1 MLTKKMYVSGGSPYE
16 LQAVFSHIRGVE
28 KTTVGMIELPSVPK
42 TYGIGEDEPQALVKG
57 VEVVYSPKKLDIS
70 MLIDVLFAV
79 VNPYIPDQAGTFQGE
94 MYRSG
99 VYYVSEEDR
108 VQVEFCMNFIRNRG
122 KPPTIGSSHI
132 TVNDP
137 NTVPKFARQC
147 FAKARRVS
155 AFQPAGEEE
164 QDYLTRYPDTETVID
179 FAKLQSYLDVWVD

>member
-1 MLTKKMYVSGGSPYE
+1 MLTKKIYVSGGSPYE

-28 KTTVGMIELPSVPK
+28 QATVGMIDLAAMPK
-42 TYGIGEDEPQALVKG
+42 TYGIGKDEPQDSVKG
-57 VEVVYSPKKLDIS
+57 IEIVYSPKKLDIS

-79 VNPYIPDQAGTFQGE
+79 VNPYIPDQAGAFQGK
-94 MYRSG
+94 MYQSG

-108 VQVEFCMNFIRNRG
+108 VQVEFCMNFIRNRD
-122 KPPTIGSSHI
+122 KPPAIGSSHI

-147 FAKARRVS
+147 FAKARRMT
-155 AFQPAGEEE
+155 AFQAAGDEE
-164 QDYLTRYPDTETVID
+164 QDYLTRHPDTETVID